1 MPAYRTCRT
10 GRAVRGDAAD
20 PAPDRGAPAPGQSR
34 RRGTPPGRGA
44 ARGANGTTRMTSI
57 VVCIKQVPAT
67 SAEKRYTSDFRLDR
81 ASVESI
87 INPLDEYAIEQAL
100 RLLEAGSVESV
111 SYLSMGPEQA
121 SEALRRALAM
131 GGDEAY
137 LVSDPAL
144 AGADEWSTARVL
156 ATALDRLAPDVALMG
171 MASDD
176 ARGSAVP
183 GAVAAMRGLPLLS
196 YGSELSLADGAARI
210 RRLSA
215 TGYDILEAP
224 LPVVA
229 SVTDQVGEPRYAS
242 LKGIMAAKRKPLET
256 WSLADLGLSAD
267 ELRGGAVTRVTDARP
282 PEAKPPTERIENVS
296 PDEAAAKVADWL
308 AARKLI

>member
-1 MPAYRTCRT
+1 
-10 GRAVRGDAAD
+10 VK
-20 PAPDRGAPAPGQSR
+20 
-34 RRGTPPGRGA
+34 
-44 ARGANGTTRMTSI
+44 I

-67 SAEKRYTSDFRLDR
+67 GADKRYTDDLRLDR
-81 ASVESI
+81 TSVEAI

-100 RLLEAGSVESV
+100 RLADAGGADSVT
-111 SYLSMGPEQA
+111 YLSMGPEQA

-131 GGDEAY
+131 GGDEAV

-144 AGADEWSTARVL
+144 AGADEWATAKVL
-156 ATALDRLAPDVALMG
+156 AAALDKLAPDVSLMG

-176 ARGSAVP
+176 ARGSLVP

-196 YGSELSLADGAARI
+196 YGAELTLADGEARI

-215 TGYDILEAP
+215 TGFDWLAAP

-256 WSLADLGLSAD
+256 WSLAELGLSESD
-267 ELRGGAVTRVTDARP
+267 LSGAALTRVTDARP
-282 PEAKPPTERIENVS
+282 PEAKPETERIENL
-296 PDEAAAKVADWL
+296 PAAEAATKIADWL
-308 AARKLI
+308 EQRKLI

>member
-1 MPAYRTCRT
+1 MK
-10 GRAVRGDAAD
+10 
-20 PAPDRGAPAPGQSR
+20 
-34 RRGTPPGRGA
+34 
-44 ARGANGTTRMTSI
+44 I

-67 SAEKRYTSDFRLDR
+67 GADKRYTDDLRLDR
-81 ASVESI
+81 AGVEAI

-100 RLLEAGSVESV
+100 RLQDAGTVETV

-131 GGDEAY
+131 GGDDAT
-137 LVSDPAL
+137 LITDPAL
-144 AGADEWSTARVL
+144 AGADEWTTAKVL
-156 ATALDRLAPDVALMG
+156 ASALDKLAPDVALMG

-176 ARGSAVP
+176 ARGSLVP
-183 GAVAAMRGLPLLS
+183 GAVAAMRNVPLLS
-196 YGSELSLADGAARI
+196 YGAELTVGGGEARV

-215 TGYDILEAP
+215 TGFDWVAAP

-256 WSLADLGLSAD
+256 WSLADVGLSAD
-267 ELRGGAVTRVTDARP
+267 DLRGGALTTVTDARP
-282 PEAKPPTERIENVS
+282 PEAKPPTERVENL
-296 PDEAAAKVADWL
+296 PAAEAAARIADWL